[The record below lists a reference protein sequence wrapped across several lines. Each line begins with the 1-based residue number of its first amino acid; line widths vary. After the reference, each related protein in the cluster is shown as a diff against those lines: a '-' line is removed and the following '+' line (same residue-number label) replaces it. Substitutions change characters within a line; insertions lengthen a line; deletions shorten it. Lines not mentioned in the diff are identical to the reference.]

1 MGLEGKRVLVTGASG
16 FLGGALAR
24 ALAEQGAQVRGLVRE
39 PSRAGYIAGQPNIEL
54 AQGDLSDA
62 ESLRRA
68 VEGCAVVFHVAAAM
82 GGSPEKQHAV
92 NVDGTR
98 RLAQIAAEAG
108 VRRLVN
114 VSSVAV
120 YGFKDLPDCV
130 TEETPPRPTP
140 YAYSV
145 TKLGAEQALRDVAA
159 QTGLDFAIIRPGM
172 IYGPRSNPWTVQMF
186 KLARGWAVPFIGDGR
201 GYAIPVH
208 VDDVCALTM
217 LLAEHPAAGG
227 EVFNCAPDPGI
238 SWREFLGAYAALKGR
253 DRWIGIPTVIVRG
266 LAPVIAALAPRG
278 TLFKDFPAV
287 LTGNMRQVTFSTEKA
302 RRLLGWRAKMSFAE
316 GIQSCVPYLK
326 EIGLL

>member
-1 MGLEGKRVLVTGASG
+1 MALEGQRVLVTGASG

-24 ALAEQGAQVRGLVRE
+24 ALAAQGAQVRGLVRE
-39 PSRAGYIAGQPNIEL
+39 PSRGGYIAGQPNIEL
-54 AQGDLSDA
+54 AQGDLADA

-68 VEGCAVVFHVAAAM
+68 VEGCTVVFHVAAAL
-82 GGSPEKQHAV
+82 GGSPDKQHAI
-92 NVDGTR
+92 NVEGTR

-120 YGFKDLPDCV
+120 YGFRDMPERV
-130 TEETPPRPTP
+130 TEETPPSPTL
-140 YAYSV
+140 YAYST
-145 TKLGAEQALRDVAA
+145 TKLGAETALREVAA
-159 QTGLDFAIIRPGM
+159 QTGLDYAIIRPGM

-186 KLARGWAVPFIGDGR
+186 KLSRGWAVPFIGDGH
-201 GYAIPVH
+201 GYAIPIH
-208 VDDVCALTM
+208 VDDVCSLTM
-217 LLAEHPAAGG
+217 LLGHHPAASGQ
-227 EVFNCAPDPGI
+227 VFNCAPDPGI

-253 DRWIGIPTVIVRG
+253 SRWLGIPSWIVG
-266 LAPVIAALAPRG
+266 ALAPVIALLAPRG

-287 LTGNMRQVTFSTEKA
+287 LRGNLRQVTFSTEKA
-302 RRLLGWRAKMSFAE
+302 RRLLGWQPKMSLAQ